1 MASIRKKLLLV
12 GMVLGLAFASAA
24 FVRSAWLTGVWAKS
38 SSPQAG
44 QLMLASDGPSDFAL
58 LPVASGLK
66 QPLALEFVPGGGGRA
81 VVLEKE
87 GRAWLLDLSGVNR
100 DKPPLVQP
108 SARVLQVQ
116 VRTQSEMGLLGI
128 AFHPEYERNG
138 RFFINYNPDDGPMR
152 TVIAEW
158 HLPLADLGKKEA
170 RFVRTLLSVDQPYPN
185 HNGGHLLFGP
195 DGYLYIGLGDGGA
208 ADDPHGNGQNLGTL
222 LGAML
227 RISVDGD
234 TRPYSIPKDNPF
246 KDQPNVRPEIWA
258 YGLRNPWRYS
268 FDPSGRLIVGD
279 VGQNLYEEVDVV
291 TAGANLG
298 WNVREAQ
305 HCFQPKTDCRSS
317 GLTEPI
323 FEYGRDLGSSVTG
336 GVTYT
341 GRRLAALQGRY
352 LLGDYAQGNLWSLRV
367 SADGTRAQDVRR
379 LGNWRINPV
388 AFARNPDGEIIIVS
402 FVSGV
407 LFRLVA
413 APD

>member
-1 MASIRKKLLLV
+1 
-12 GMVLGLAFASAA
+12 
-24 FVRSAWLTGVWAKS
+24 
-38 SSPQAG
+38 
-44 QLMLASDGPSDFAL
+44 
-58 LPVASGLK
+58 
-66 QPLALEFVPGGGGRA
+66 
-81 VVLEKE
+81 
-87 GRAWLLDLSGVNR
+87 
-100 DKPPLVQP
+100 
-108 SARVLQVQ
+108 
-116 VRTQSEMGLLGI
+116 
-128 AFHPEYERNG
+128 
-138 RFFINYNPDDGPMR
+138 
-152 TVIAEW
+152 
-158 HLPLADLGKKEA
+158 
-170 RFVRTLLSVDQPYPN
+170 
-185 HNGGHLLFGP
+185 
-195 DGYLYIGLGDGGA
+195 
-208 ADDPHGNGQNLGTL
+208 
-222 LGAML
+222 
-227 RISVDGD
+227 
-234 TRPYSIPKDNPF
+234 
-246 KDQPNVRPEIWA
+246 
-258 YGLRNPWRYS
+258 
-268 FDPSGRLIVGD
+268 